1 MIIENNIIY
10 LLLLS
15 YLIGSIPFGL
25 ILPKIFG
32 YGDIRK
38 IGSGNI
44 GATNVLRTGN
54 KKIAISV
61 LLLDF
66 LKCYLPTLFILHIY
80 NLNIASFCGLFS
92 IIGHIFSVWVY
103 FKGGKG
109 IACFFG
115 FLLAINIGF
124 FIIILIIWLMIAYIS
139 KYSSLASIF
148 SSIITFFLFFIYD
161 TNINNVIPLTIIIL
175 VIFKHMENIKRLINK
190 KENKIK
196 L

>member
-1 MIIENNIIY
+1 MELILIISV
-10 LLLLS
+10 S
-15 YLIGSIPFGL
+15 YIMGSIPFGL
-25 ILPKIFG
+25 ILTKIFLKK
-32 YGDIRK
+32 DIRNV
-38 IGSGNI
+38 GSGNI

-115 FLLAINIGF
+115 FFLLDSLSICLGVGFFLTILFDGNFIRSPMGYILSQQPAHHLHLLIDLLLAH
-124 FIIILIIWLMIAYIS
+124 S
-139 KYSSLASIF
+139 
-148 SSIITFFLFFIYD
+148 
-161 TNINNVIPLTIIIL
+161 V
-175 VIFKHMENIKRLINK
+175 
-190 KENKIK
+190 
-196 L
+196 